1 MGAFYADTTHGYYLN
16 SNSGPLH
23 YAPGVTINAARGGSG
38 VDTLVVD
45 GSGDTSLG
53 AGATW
58 TNASG
63 SLTVHVS
70 SLIGAG
76 ADVSVDFTPAQAF
89 TTVGNPTLSG
99 SATVGGSV
107 GLDAGTWSPAPT
119 TLQVRWYAGGQ
130 PWTGHNDATQVVPGP
145 GQVGQQVFARVTA
158 IRAGYQTT
166 TVDSAPVTVQPG
178 TIPVTGNPTITG
190 PVQVGS
196 TLQSHVGTWGSV
208 LSTVSSTWQWRAD
221 GSDIPGATSATYT
234 VQSGDVGK
242 TLSVAEH
249 LTATGYQA
257 TTLVSGSTVV
267 VPVPVITP
275 APAPTISGTPRVG
288 APLQAVTGTWMT
300 GVTFSYTWS
309 VDGSPVAGA
318 TSATYRPRPADL
330 GKVVHVAVTGSKPG
344 YPDVT
349 TTSTDTA
356 VVGLGVLSTSKP
368 TILGLTKVGKKLT
381 AVAGVWTRGT
391 TLGYAWYANGK
402 AIKHATAKRLTLTKA
417 QKGKRITVKVT
428 GKQAGYTT
436 ARRRQPGPRGH
447 LAPRP
452 GCTSVQRRDCRRL
465 PVGLKRDQ
473 PGVVPSEGGGDPD
486 PAGRLPVP

>member
-1 MGAFYADTTHGYYLN
+1 M
-16 SNSGPLH
+16 
-23 YAPGVTINAARGGSG
+23 
-38 VDTLVVD
+38 
-45 GSGDTSLG
+45 
-53 AGATW
+53 
-58 TNASG
+58 
-63 SLTVHVS
+63 
-70 SLIGAG
+70 
-76 ADVSVDFTPAQAF
+76 
-89 TTVGNPTLSG
+89 
-99 SATVGGSV
+99 
-107 GLDAGTWSPAPT
+107 
-119 TLQVRWYAGGQ
+119 
-130 PWTGHNDATQVVPGP
+130 
-145 GQVGQQVFARVTA
+145 
-158 IRAGYQTT
+158 
-166 TVDSAPVTVQPG
+166 TVQPG

-275 APAPTISGTPRVG
+275 APTPTVSGTPRVG

-318 TSATYRPRPADL
+318 TGATYRPRPADL
-330 GKVVHVAVTGSKPG
+330 GKAVHVAVTGSKPG

-356 VVGLGVLSTSKP
+356 VVGRGVLSTSKP

-391 TLGYAWYANGK
+391 TLGYAWFANGK

-436 ARRRQPGPRGH
+436 ASK
-447 LAPRP
+447 
-452 GCTSVQRRDCRRL
+452 TSARTA
-465 PVGLKRDQ
+465 KIT
-473 PGVVPSEGGGDPD
+473 
-486 PAGRLPVP
+486 